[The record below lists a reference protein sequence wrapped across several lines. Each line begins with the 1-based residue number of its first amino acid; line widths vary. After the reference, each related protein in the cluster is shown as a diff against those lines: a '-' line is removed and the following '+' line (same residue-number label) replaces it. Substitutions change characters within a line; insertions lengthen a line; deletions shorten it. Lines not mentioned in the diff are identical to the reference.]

1 MIDIILFPLIYALL
15 TIALAV
21 LSSAFQDDIIKLISL
36 FAVLISI
43 GYTGFMVSYIP
54 NLQVISQQ
62 QTNSITGI
70 TTTNYQIYIKDYN
83 DFLRLTT
90 NYNYIMIGI
99 FFVIAFYLLLRA
111 LGLSVNELMKYLK
124 KVEKVDKAKEYD
136 RKYVGWEKERLC
148 Y

>member
-21 LSSAFQDDIIKLISL
+21 LSSAFEDDLIKIISL

-62 QTNSITGI
+62 ETNSATGI
-70 TTTNYQIYIKDYN
+70 TTTSYQIYIKDYN

-90 NYNYIMIGI
+90 NYNYIMIAI

-111 LGLSVNELMKYLK
+111 LGLSVDELMKYLR

-136 RKYVGWEKERLC
+136 RKYVA
-148 Y
+148 

>member
-1 MIDIILFPLIYALL
+1 MIDILLFPLIYALL

-21 LSSAFQDDIIKLISL
+21 LSSAFQDDLIKLITL

-62 QTNSITGI
+62 ETDTLTGI
-70 TTTNYQIYIKDYN
+70 TTTRYQIYFKDYN
-83 DFLRLTT
+83 DFIRLTT

-99 FFVIAFYLLLRA
+99 FFVVAFYLLLKA
-111 LGLSVNELMKYLK
+111 FGISVNELMKYLK

-136 RKYVGWEKERLC
+136 RKYVG
-148 Y
+148 

>member
-136 RKYVGWEKERLC
+136 RKYVG
-148 Y
+148 

>member
-21 LSSAFQDDIIKLISL
+21 LSSAFEDDLIKIISL

-62 QTNSITGI
+62 ETNSATGI
-70 TTTNYQIYIKDYN
+70 TTTSYQIYIKDYN

-90 NYNYIMIGI
+90 NYNYIMIAI

-111 LGLSVNELMKYLK
+111 FGLSVNELMKYLR

-136 RKYVGWEKERLC
+136 RKYVA
-148 Y
+148 

>member
-1 MIDIILFPLIYALL
+1 MIDILLFPLIYALL

-21 LSSAFQDDIIKLISL
+21 LSSAFQDDLIKLITL
-36 FAVLISI
+36 FAVLISL
-43 GYTGFMVSYIP
+43 GYTGFMISYIP

-62 QTNSITGI
+62 QTDATGI
-70 TTTNYQIYIKDYN
+70 TTTSYQIYIKNYN

-90 NYNYIMIGI
+90 NYNYIMVAI

-124 KVEKVDKAKEYD
+124 KVEKVDKAKEYE
-136 RKYVGWEKERLC
+136 RKYVA
-148 Y
+148 

>member
-1 MIDIILFPLIYALL
+1 MIDILLFPLIYALL

-21 LSSAFQDDIIKLISL
+21 LSSAFQDDLIKLITL

-62 QTNSITGI
+62 ETNSITGI
-70 TTTNYQIYIKDYN
+70 TTTSYQIYFRDYN

-90 NYNYIMIGI
+90 NYNYIMIAI

-111 LGLSVNELMKYLK
+111 FGLSVNELMKYLR

-136 RKYVGWEKERLC
+136 RKYVA
-148 Y
+148 

>member
-1 MIDIILFPLIYALL
+1 MIDILLFPLVYALL

-21 LSSAFQDDIIKLISL
+21 LSSTFQDDLIKLITL
-36 FAVLISI
+36 FAVLISL

-62 QTNSITGI
+62 ETDSLTGI
-70 TTTNYQIYIKDYN
+70 TRTSYQIYIKDYN
-83 DFLRLTT
+83 EFLRLTT

-111 LGLSVNELMKYLK
+111 FGLSVNQLMKYLR
-124 KVEKVDKAKEYD
+124 KVEKIDKAKEYD
-136 RKYVGWEKERLC
+136 RKYVG
-148 Y
+148 

>member
-15 TIALAV
+15 TIALA
-21 LSSAFQDDIIKLISL
+21 LLTSALQEDLLKMIMF

-62 QTNSITGI
+62 QTNSVTGI
-70 TTTNYQIYIKDYN
+70 TTTSYQIYIKDYN

-99 FFVIAFYLLLRA
+99 FFVVAFYLLLKA
-111 LGLSVNELMKYLK
+111 LGISVNELMKYLK

-136 RKYVGWEKERLC
+136 RKYVS
-148 Y
+148 

>member
-21 LSSAFQDDIIKLISL
+21 LSSAFEDDLIKIISL

-62 QTNSITGI
+62 ETNSITGI
-70 TTTNYQIYIKDYN
+70 TTTSYQIYIKDYN
-83 DFLRLTT
+83 DFLRLTS
-90 NYNYIMIGI
+90 NYNYIMIAI

-111 LGLSVNELMKYLK
+111 FGLSVNELMKYLR

-136 RKYVGWEKERLC
+136 RKYVA
-148 Y
+148 

>member
-1 MIDIILFPLIYALL
+1 MIDILLFPLIYALL

-21 LSSAFQDDIIKLISL
+21 VSSAFQDDLIKLITL

-70 TTTNYQIYIKDYN
+70 TTTSYQIYIKDYN
-83 DFLRLTT
+83 DFLKLTT
-90 NYNYIMIGI
+90 NYNYIMIAI

-111 LGLSVNELMKYLK
+111 LGLSVNELMKYLR

-136 RKYVGWEKERLC
+136 RKYVA
-148 Y
+148 